1 MHHPSLSLRKYTLVE
16 LAFAIV
22 ADARGIFVHFWAE
35 IAQKYEWLGVT
46 GVLEGDPRLGAG
58 FSAEVLVLGQLM
70 KPNKLGAV

>member
-1 MHHPSLSLRKYTLVE
+1 MHHPSLSLGKYTLVE

-46 GVLEGDPRLGAG
+46 
-58 FSAEVLVLGQLM
+58 
-70 KPNKLGAV
+70 